1 MKSVSLRF
9 MLFYYAY
16 NIKKTVLCNPIWA
29 IKGNTCIIKRKMF
42 KKGHFSYNFVEIAIQ
57 LYQ

>member
-1 MKSVSLRF
+1 MKSVLLNF

-29 IKGNTCIIKRKMF
+29 IKGNIIKRKMF
-42 KKGHFSYNFVEIAIQ
+42 KIAVEFLMIKQI
-57 LYQ
+57 